1 MNIPA
6 QRQINGT
13 FGEVYING
21 IHFGDI
27 QKCTAEI
34 EIERETV
41 NMAGS
46 LGSDSKITGTKGSG
60 TISFKKVYSREVAL
74 ILPIIKTGK
83 DIRAVIVT
91 NLADPDSY
99 GSEKVQISDAWFN
112 NLSIIDFEVKK
123 LLTRELKFGFNP
135 DNVEFMDIIKK

>member
-6 QRQINGT
+6 KRQINGT

-27 QKCTAEI
+27 EKCNAEI
-34 EIERETV
+34 DIEREAV

-46 LGSDSKITGTKGSG
+46 LGEDSKITGTKGSG
-60 TISFKKVYSREVAL
+60 SLTFKKVYSREIAL
-74 ILPIIKTGK
+74 IFPMIKSGK

-91 NLADPDSY
+91 NLKDPDSY
-99 GSEKVQISDAWFN
+99 GSEKIQISDVWFN
-112 NLSIIDFEVKK
+112 NLTIIDFELKK

-135 DNVEFMDIIKK
+135 DNVEAMEIIEE

>member
-34 EIERETV
+34 EIEREAV

-46 LGSDSKITGTKGSG
+46 LGTDSKITGTKGSG

-74 ILPIIKTGK
+74 ILPVIKTGK

-91 NLADPDSY
+91 NLNDPDGY
-99 GSEKVQISDAWFN
+99 GSEKVQISDVWFN